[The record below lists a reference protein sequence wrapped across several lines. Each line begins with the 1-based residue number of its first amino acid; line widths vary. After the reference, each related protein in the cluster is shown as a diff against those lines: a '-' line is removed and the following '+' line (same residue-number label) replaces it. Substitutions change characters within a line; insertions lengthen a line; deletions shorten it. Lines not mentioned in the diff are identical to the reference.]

1 MKHLDSILKESLLD
15 DNLVDTADE
24 LSIIH
29 FLQDNCQNGNKC
41 QIRKD
46 IESNGKYIVDCNKG
60 KLIVKNK
67 SIISLTNG
75 LFEFGI
81 IKNDFIC
88 YDCAS
93 LTSLEGAPKEVR
105 GSFDCHNCT
114 SLTSLEDAPKEVGGS
129 FDCYNCISLT
139 SLEGAPKEVGG
150 TFNCSYC
157 TSLTSLK
164 GAPKKVGKNFYCV
177 GSKGRFTKEEVQN
190 IAQVKGA
197 IM

>member
-1 MKHLDSILKESLLD
+1 MKHLNDILKESLLD
-15 DNLVDTADE
+15 DDLVDTADE
-24 LSIIH
+24 FIIMH
-29 FLQDNCQNGNKC
+29 FLRDNYQNVDNC

-46 IESNGKYIVDCNKG
+46 IGSNGKYVVDCKG

-81 IKNDFIC
+81 IKRDFIC
-88 YDCAS
+88 HNCTS
-93 LTSLEGAPKEVR
+93 LTSLEGAPKEVGEDFICR
-105 GSFDCHNCT
+105 QCT
-114 SLTSLEDAPKEVGGS
+114 SLTSLKGAPKEIGES
-129 FDCYNCISLT
+129 FDCTYCTSLT

-177 GSKGRFTKEEVQN
+177 GSKGGFTKEEVQN
-190 IAQVKGA
+190 IAQVKGD

>member
-1 MKHLDSILKESLLD
+1 MKHLNDILKESLLD
-15 DNLVDTADE
+15 DNLVDTVDE

-29 FLQDNCQNGNKC
+29 FLQDNYQNGNKC

-46 IESNGKYIVDCNKG
+46 IGSNGKYIVDCNKG

-81 IKNDFIC
+81 IKSDFIC
-88 YDCAS
+88 HDCTS
-93 LTSLEGAPKEVR
+93 LTSLEGAPKKVR
-105 GSFDCHNCT
+105 KDFICHSCT
-114 SLTSLEDAPKEVGGS
+114 SLTSLK
-129 FDCYNCISLT
+129 
-139 SLEGAPKEVGG
+139 GAPKEING

-190 IAQVKGA
+190 LAQVKGA